1 RMPEFDVI
9 VLGTGLKECVLSG
22 LMSVSGKKVLHMDS
36 NPYYGGESA
45 SVSPLEELYKRFQV
59 SAPSK
64 SMGCGKDWNVDLIP
78 KFLLANGPLV
88 KMLLYTEVTRYLDFK
103 VIEGSFV
110 YKGGKIHKVPCT
122 ETETHNSDLMG
133 MFDKRRFRKF
143 MSFVL
148 NFEEND
154 PRTHHDMDP
163 HRTTMRDVFRH
174 FDLGDDV
181 VEVTGHA
188 LALHI
193 NDDYLEQPCL
203 KTINRIKLY
212 SESLARYSLSPFL
225 YPLFGLGEL
234 PQGFVRLSAIYGN
247 SYLLN
252 RRVDEILMEDGR
264 VAAVRSEGEVF
275 RCKQLICDP
284 SYMPERVKKA
294 GRVIRVICLLN
305 HPIKN
310 THDANSCQII
320 IPQTHLNRKS
330 DIYICLLSFAHNVA
344 AEGKYMAV
352 VSTMVET
359 CNPEKEVA
367 PGLALLEP
375 IMEKF
380 VSISNLMVPTDNGR
394 RSQVTSALL
403 RQPSQPTNAADRLC
417 FSSRSSSPARTT
429 TRHTSRPRR
438 TTSWICTTASQAQ
451 TVFQNIL
458 CVLQTKS

>member
-1 RMPEFDVI
+1 MPEFDVI

-22 LMSVSGKKVLHMDS
+22 LMSVNGKKVLHIDC

-45 SVSPLEELYKRFQV
+45 SISPLEELYKRFQV
-59 SAPSK
+59 SAPSTP
-64 SMGCGKDWNVDLIP
+64 MGRGKDWNVDLIP
-78 KFLLANGPLV
+78 KFLLANGQLV

-103 VIEGSFV
+103 VAEGSFV
-110 YKGGKIHKVPCT
+110 FKGGKLHKVPCT
-122 ETETHNSDLMG
+122 ETETQASDLMG

-143 MSFVL
+143 MSFIL

-163 HRTTMRDVFRH
+163 RRTTMRDVFRH

-181 VEVTGHA
+181 VEFTGHA
-188 LALHI
+188 LALHVSD
-193 NDDYLEQPCL
+193 NYLEQPCL
-203 KTINRIKLY
+203 ATINRIKLY
-212 SESLARYSLSPFL
+212 SESLARYSLSPYL

-234 PQGFVRLSAIYGN
+234 PQGFVRLSAVYGN
-247 SYLLN
+247 SYMLN
-252 RRVDEILMEDGR
+252 RRVDDIVMEGGR

-320 IPQTHLNRKS
+320 LPQTHLNRKS
-330 DIYICLLSFAHNVA
+330 DIYVCLLSYSHNVA
-344 AEGKYMAV
+344 AEGKYIAA

-359 CNPEKEVA
+359 SNPEKEVQ

-375 IMEKF
+375 IMQKF
-380 VSISNLMVPTDNGR
+380 VSVSNLMVPTDDGR
-394 RSQVTSALL
+394 RSQI
-403 RQPSQPTNAADRLC
+403 
-417 FSSRSSSPARTT
+417 FISRSYDPTT
-429 TRHTSRPRR
+429 HFETETEDIMDLYRRITGSEFIFRNPRDGDGD
-438 TTSWICTTASQAQ
+438 SDE
-451 TVFQNIL
+451 
-458 CVLQTKS
+458 

>member
-1 RMPEFDVI
+1 MPEFDVI

-22 LMSVSGKKVLHMDS
+22 LMSVNGKKVLHMDS

-45 SVSPLEELYKRFQV
+45 SISPLEELYKRFQA
-59 SAPSK
+59 SDSSK
-64 SMGCGKDWNVDLIP
+64 SMGRGKDWNVDLIP
-78 KFLLANGPLV
+78 KFLLANGQLV

-143 MSFVL
+143 MSFIL

-154 PRTHHDMDP
+154 PRTYHDMDP

-181 VEVTGHA
+181 MEFTGHA
-188 LALHI
+188 LALHV
-193 NDDYLEQPCL
+193 NDDPY
-203 KTINRIKLY
+203 
-212 SESLARYSLSPFL
+212 L

-234 PQGFVRLSAIYGN
+234 PQGFVRLSAVYGN
-247 SYLLN
+247 SYMLN
-252 RRVDEILMEDGR
+252 RRVDEIVMEDGR

-284 SYMPERVKKA
+284 SYVPERVKKA

-330 DIYICLLSFAHNVA
+330 DIYVCLLSYAHNVA
-344 AEGKYMAV
+344 AEGKYVAV

-359 CNPEKEVA
+359 CNPEKEVQ

-380 VSISNLMVPTDNGR
+380 VSVSNLMVPTDDGR
-394 RSQVTSALL
+394 RSQIFV
-403 RQPSQPTNAADRLC
+403 
-417 FSSRSSSPARTT
+417 SRSYD
-429 TRHTSRPRR
+429 HTPHFESETDDIMDLYRRVTGSEFIFRDPRDADGD
-438 TTSWICTTASQAQ
+438 SDE
-451 TVFQNIL
+451 
-458 CVLQTKS
+458 

>member
-1 RMPEFDVI
+1 MPEFDVI

-22 LMSVSGKKVLHMDS
+22 LMSVNGKKVLHMDS

-122 ETETHNSDLMG
+122 ETETHNTDLMG

-163 HRTTMRDVFRH
+163 HRTNMRDVFRH

-188 LALHI
+188 LALHV

-203 KTINRIKLY
+203 MTIQRIKLY

-225 YPLFGLGEL
+225 YPLFGLGEV
-234 PQGFVRLSAIYGN
+234 PQGFVRLSAVHGN
-247 SYLLN
+247 RYLLN
-252 RRVDEILMEDGR
+252 RRVDEILMKDGR
-264 VAAVRSEGEVF
+264 VTAVRSEGEVF

-284 SYMPERVKKA
+284 SYVPERVKKV

-375 IMEKF
+375 ILEKF
-380 VSISNLMVPTDNGR
+380 VSVSNLMVPIDDGR
-394 RSQVTSALL
+394 RSQIFV
-403 RQPSQPTNAADRLC
+403 
-417 FSSRSSSPARTT
+417 SRSYD
-429 TRHTSRPRR
+429 HTPHFQTETDDILDLYRRVTGSEFIFRDPRD
-438 TTSWICTTASQAQ
+438 TDADSDD
-451 TVFQNIL
+451 
-458 CVLQTKS
+458 